1 TARRCSSRRPLED
14 PRGDRRRNGPTE
26 GFAMSTRASIREISV
41 GLIVIVALAG
51 LIGLVSLASD
61 GPGFLA
67 PQRTIDVI
75 FRDGRGIRVGSPVR
89 VAGLDTGN
97 VVDLDLVE
105 VGGTLRARVRI
116 SLPANLV
123 KKLRQDVKG
132 AIQPALTGMSH
143 VNIVSTGR
151 SATPLAAG
159 GPGTRGGACD
169 RGGNVLLR
177 PDHRAG
183 RPRAGGAERH
193 PAHDR
198 RGAPDRGF
206 GRAPVPADPRIAP
219 GDVDPPPRGERGDP
233 TGDRVH
239 RQPDRGPD

>member
-1 TARRCSSRRPLED
+1 MRSRFTARRCSSRRPLED
-14 PRGDRRRNGPTE
+14 PCGDRRRSGPRE

-75 FRDGRGIRVGSPVR
+75 FRDGQGIRVGSPVR

-123 KKLRQDVKG
+123 KKLRQDVKV

-143 VNIVSTGR
+143 VNIVSTG
-151 SATPLAAG
+151 
-159 GPGTRGGACD
+159 
-169 RGGNVLLR
+169 
-177 PDHRAG
+177 
-183 RPRAGGAERH
+183 
-193 PAHDR
+193 
-198 RGAPDRGF
+198 
-206 GRAPVPADPRIAP
+206 
-219 GDVDPPPRGERGDP
+219 
-233 TGDRVH
+233 
-239 RQPDRGPD
+239 